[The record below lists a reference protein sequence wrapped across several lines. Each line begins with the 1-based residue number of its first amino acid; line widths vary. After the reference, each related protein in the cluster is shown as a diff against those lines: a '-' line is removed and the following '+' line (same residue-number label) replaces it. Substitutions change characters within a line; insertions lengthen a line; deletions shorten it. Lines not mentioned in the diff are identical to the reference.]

1 VSSSTS
7 RPRCFRSSSPG
18 IDDGVVSIHIE
29 EIDAPESLDGPDGVE
44 FAEYLRVRNA
54 VEAGTLG
61 TDLLAPGLPQILSEY
76 QNTPHRVRRH
86 FAARLDG
93 RIVGRALI
101 TSRPVT
107 PETGVHLMVD
117 VVPAHRGAGFGT
129 RLADLVEGLAI
140 DAGAPVLKATLPHTF
155 TASGERILAATGVGD
170 VPADDPGAR
179 FLRARGYVL
188 EQVARISL
196 LDLAGIGERLG
207 PHRVAAADD
216 YELVEWSGPTPDEH
230 AADVAVLRTGMS
242 TDAPLGGLVMVVDE
256 WDAAR
261 VREHDARI
269 AESGRVMHTAAARHA
284 TTGRLVG
291 YSEVAVVAENPVA
304 TQEDT
309 LVLREHRGHGLGMR
323 LKAATSIALGRVA
336 PHVTAIV
343 TWNAEEN
350 RPMLDVNEALGFRAI
365 GYEGSWQ
372 KRP

>member
-1 VSSSTS
+1 M
-7 RPRCFRSSSPG
+7 PG
-18 IDDGVVSIHIE
+18 IDDGVVSIHID
-29 EIDAPESLDGPDGVE
+29 EIDAPDSLDGPGGAE
-44 FAEYLRVRNA
+44 FLEYLQVRNA
-54 VEAGTLG
+54 VEEQTLG
-61 TDLLAPGLPQILSEY
+61 TDLLTPGLPQTLSEY
-76 QNTPHRVRRH
+76 RNTPHRVRRH

-93 RIVGRALI
+93 RIVGRGLI

-107 PETGVHLMVD
+107 PETGMHLMAD
-117 VVPAHRGAGFGT
+117 VLPAHRGAGLGT
-129 RLADLVEGLAI
+129 QLADLLERLAVG
-140 DAGAPVLKATLPHTF
+140 AGAPVLKVTLPHAF
-155 TASGERILAATGVGD
+155 TSAGERIVAATGVGD

-196 LDLAGIGERLG
+196 LDLAGIERHL
-207 PHRVAAADD
+207 PPPRVADD

-230 AADVAVLRTGMS
+230 AADVAVLRTRMS

-269 AESGRVMHTAAARHA
+269 VESGRTMCTAAARHVA
-284 TTGRLVG
+284 SGRLVG
-291 YSEVAVVAENPVA
+291 YSEVAVTGEDPVA

-323 LKAATSIALGRVA
+323 LKTATSAALRREA
-336 PHVTAIV
+336 PHVTAVV